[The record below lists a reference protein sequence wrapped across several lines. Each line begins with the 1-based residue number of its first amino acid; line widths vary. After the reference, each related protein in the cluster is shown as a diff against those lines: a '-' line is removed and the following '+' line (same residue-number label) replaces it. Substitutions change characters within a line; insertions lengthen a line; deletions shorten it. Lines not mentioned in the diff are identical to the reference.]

1 MWTTSRRL
9 DKVERT
15 VRLPEG
21 RPRMS
26 RWPILFE
33 RQPLLEGVT
42 GVKVNTGWSFWGR
55 IQLKR
60 IVPVW
65 PRVLYKQGKPLIL
78 PATVC
83 TYRVLHEEHNN
94 SVLNDIKTKREEK
107 RKRVEKRKNE
117 RKTVL
122 SFFHF
127 ASNTSTRWYEY
138 DTLLFY

>member
-1 MWTTSRRL
+1 MAWTTTRRL

-94 SVLNDIKTKREEK
+94 SVLSDIKTKREEK
-107 RKRVEKRKNE
+107 RKNEK
-117 RKTVL
+117 KTVL
-122 SFFHF
+122 FFF
-127 ASNTSTRWYEY
+127 TFPGIVTSTRRYEH
-138 DTLLFY
+138 DFCFIK